1 MKKWGKSI
9 VVETLIGEQTEIHGD
24 VSFTAGL
31 HVDGRIKGRVTSTA
45 KGAELSIGAK
55 GVIEGDVYA
64 PRIVLHGKVVGHVYA
79 AEHISLGAKAHVLG
93 NLYYKTMEMA
103 AGAKVMGSLVLQEQ
117 PSAVK

>member
-9 VVETLIGEQTEIHGD
+9 VVETLIGEQTEIQGD
-24 VSFTAGL
+24 LQFAGGL
-31 HVDGRIKGRVTSTA
+31 HLDGRVRGRVISTA

-55 GVIEGDVYA
+55 GLVEGDVYA

-103 AGAKVMGSLVLQEQ
+103 AGAKVMGSLVLQEV
-117 PSAVK
+117 PTALK

>member
-9 VVETLIGEQTEIHGD
+9 VVETLIGEQTEIQGD
-24 VSFTAGL
+24 VQFAGGL
-31 HVDGRIKGRVTSTA
+31 HLDGRIKGRILSTA

-55 GVIEGDVYA
+55 GVVEGDVYA
-64 PRIVLHGKVVGHVYA
+64 PRIVLHGRVVGHVYA

-103 AGAKVMGSLVLQEQ
+103 AGAKIMGSLVLQEQ
-117 PSAVK
+117 PAALK